1 MKNKLYIREQSSRI
15 YREYPRAKIFFFL
28 RKNLQEFG
36 YTKNKVIVDNDG
48 RQTYIRL
55 CSSIC
60 IYKKRERE
68 RMHSRMCANL
78 AFVKRWMKHWISCYV
93 NRVGWEGDG
102 VSSEL
107 LEHRLPPPRIVAAT
121 RASTLLGAINSCIMI
136 WNTRTEM
143 NILNRFTHI

>member
-48 RQTYIRL
+48 RQTYIYVYVRVYAH
-55 CSSIC
+55 I
-60 IYKKRERE
+60 KRERE

-78 AFVKRWMKHWISCYV
+78 AFVKR
-93 NRVGWEGDG
+93 
-102 VSSEL
+102 
-107 LEHRLPPPRIVAAT
+107 
-121 RASTLLGAINSCIMI
+121 
-136 WNTRTEM
+136 
-143 NILNRFTHI
+143 